1 MEMPIGFGSVRIEFK
16 KRAARPQYLM
26 YLIPFMA
33 VVLALLAGA
42 LVLLLAGLNPL
53 TAYVALFSTAFG
65 TPYSLSETIVKAT
78 PLMLA
83 ALGTAITFRAGF
95 WNIGAEGQLQ
105 MGALA
110 ATWAALT
117 FPDASVF
124 ILLPMVVLS
133 AFLAGGAYGM
143 IPAIFKTKLGA
154 DEILTTLMMNYV
166 AVLAVFYF
174 IYGPWRDPAAYG
186 NPRTPLIVEAAR
198 VPSVPGTRIHLTV
211 LIGLAVAVLFYY
223 LLQRTKFG
231 LEIRVIGGN
240 QDAARYAGINIFK
253 NLLLVALIGGGI
265 AGLAGM
271 GEVSGL
277 FYCLPKGISPGYG
290 YTAIVV
296 AWLARLNPLTIPVA
310 AFLFGALINGGYG
323 VQMVFAVPIALINA
337 IQALV
342 LFFVLALSILYEYQ
356 VIVRRGD

>member
-1 MEMPIGFGSVRIEFK
+1 MAIRIGSITIELK
-16 KRAARPQYLM
+16 KRALRPGYLA
-26 YLIPFMA
+26 YLIPLMA
-33 VVLALLAGA
+33 VVLALMAGA
-42 LVLLLAGLNPL
+42 VVLLFAGLNPL
-53 TAYVALFSTAFG
+53 LAYATLFSTAFG
-65 TPYSLSETIVKAT
+65 TPYALSETVVKAT

-117 FPDASVF
+117 FSDAPVF
-124 ILLPMVVLS
+124 LLLPCIFLS
-133 AFLAGGAYGM
+133 TFLAGGAYAM
-143 IPAIFKTKLGA
+143 IPAIFKAKLGA

-166 AVLAVFYF
+166 AILIVFYF
-174 IYGPWRDPAAYG
+174 IYGPWRDPLAYG
-186 NPRTPLIVEAAR
+186 NPRTPLIAEAAR
-198 VPSVPGTRIHLTV
+198 IPAVPGTRIHLTV
-211 LIGLAVAVLFYY
+211 LVGIAIAVLLYY

-240 QDAARYAGINIFK
+240 REAATYAGINIFR
-253 NLLLVALIGGGI
+253 NLLLVTLIGGGI

-277 FYCLPKGISPGYG
+277 FFCLPKNVSPGYG

-296 AWLARLNPLTIPVA
+296 AWLAKLNPLAIPVA
-310 AFLFGALINGGYG
+310 AFLFGGLINGGYG

-342 LFFVLALSILYEYQ
+342 LFFVLALSIFYEYE
-356 VIVRRGD
+356 VIVKREQ